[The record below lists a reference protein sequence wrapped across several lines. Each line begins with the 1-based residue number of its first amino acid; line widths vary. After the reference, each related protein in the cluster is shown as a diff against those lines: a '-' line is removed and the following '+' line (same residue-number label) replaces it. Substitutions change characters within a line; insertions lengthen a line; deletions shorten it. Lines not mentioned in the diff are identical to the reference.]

1 MVKPQEAI
9 KPFRNL
15 FKERMMR
22 SALAD
27 RIIRYIKSY
36 REIFIVIILA
46 FYLYGVVL
54 LSSYFVENDPYH
66 VVLSSYTPILL
77 AFVRRK
83 NPFGKDFW
91 VEELGG
97 SGPRVAAYLRVSTEK
112 QARGL
117 SLEVQKDKI
126 DKMKNELKPS
136 VIYWFVDA
144 GVSGVDFD
152 KRKLKKILELREKR
166 QVDELWVSH
175 IDRIGRTCRKSLLFF
190 LHFSEDG
197 GVIRTSE
204 KAFTTGELA
213 DILIYTIESFGAES
227 ENKRRAERANAS
239 KIQNFKS
246 RKWNKPIPLGY
257 VRSGNWIAKGEEKY
271 ETLIKEI
278 FNTFLTHKNLN
289 KTARIINDKYV
300 GGVLN
305 KPLTRSRLKHILSDP
320 VYVGR
325 PTLMGVTLIDELLRY
340 IDDET
345 FIECQKLLR
354 TKVEEKRGLNKLSTI
369 AQLALTYDLSLLD
382 FIEQVVDFYH
392 RGCGGRLVRNGPR
405 FEGLLLQQA
414 FRCNL
419 CGSEFRIPTRSML
432 NKSLNQEQ
440 HKPLIKPNDQRTHIA
455 QREIINGQK
464 MHNIAEK
471 PGESTQKSIL
481 DFCQKKHL

>member
-1 MVKPQEAI
+1 M
-9 KPFRNL
+9 
-15 FKERMMR
+15 
-22 SALAD
+22 
-27 RIIRYIKSY
+27 
-36 REIFIVIILA
+36 
-46 FYLYGVVL
+46 
-54 LSSYFVENDPYH
+54 
-66 VVLSSYTPILL
+66 
-77 AFVRRK
+77 
-83 NPFGKDFW
+83 
-91 VEELGG
+91 
-97 SGPRVAAYLRVSTEK
+97 
-112 QARGL
+112 
-117 SLEVQKDKI
+117 KI
-126 DKMKNELKPS
+126 ELKPS
-136 VIYWFVDA
+136 VVYWFVDA
-144 GVSGVDFD
+144 GVSGQDFD
-152 KRKLKKILELREKR
+152 KRKLKKILELREKK

-190 LHFSEDG
+190 LQFSEDD
-197 GVIRTSE
+197 GVIRTPE
-204 KAFTTGELA
+204 KAFTTGELV

-257 VRSGNWIAKGEEKY
+257 VRSGDWIARGEEKY
-271 ETLIKEI
+271 EPLIKEI
-278 FNTFLTHKNLN
+278 FSTFLPHKNLS
-289 KTARIINDKYV
+289 KTAKIINDKYV

-305 KPLTRSRLKHILSDP
+305 KPLKRSRLKHILSDP

-325 PTLMGVTLIDELLRY
+325 PTLMGVTLIDESLRY

-354 TKVEEKRGLNKLSTI
+354 TEVEEKRGLNKLSTI

-392 RGCGGRLVRNGPR
+392 RGCGGRLVRNGSR
-405 FEGLLLQQA
+405 FEGLLPQQA

-419 CGSEFRIPTRSML
+419 CGSEFRIPTRSVL

-440 HKPLIKPNDQRTHIA
+440 HKPPIKPNDQRTHTA
-455 QREIINGQK
+455 QRKIINGQK